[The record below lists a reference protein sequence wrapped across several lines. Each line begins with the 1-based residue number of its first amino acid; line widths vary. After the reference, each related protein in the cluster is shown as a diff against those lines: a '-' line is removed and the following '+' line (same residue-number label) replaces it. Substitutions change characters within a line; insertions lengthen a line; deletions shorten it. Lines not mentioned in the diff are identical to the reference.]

1 MKEFAGKVVVITGGA
16 SGVGRALGIAFAQ
29 EQAQVVLVD
38 IRQETLDNTVAEL
51 QAMGLL
57 AVTGLQADVTNDGSM
72 QALAEQCFSRFGA
85 VHILFNNAGVGLG
98 EASRPLWTLPARDW
112 EWGLAVN
119 TLGAVNG
126 IRAFVP
132 RMLDSDEE
140 CLVVNTSSGNGGI
153 TSLPTTPIYA
163 ASKAALTS
171 LTETLHYQLLKVGAK
186 VKAAVMFPGPHV
198 INSGILASAQA
209 RPERFSAVHT
219 QPAKEY
225 KSFHELAAATGVT
238 FDLTEPEEVAAY
250 TLKAIKED
258 KFWIMPGDYNNTLDK
273 LKRRTEDILL
283 RRTPAFPE

>member
-112 EWGLAVN
+112 DWGLAVN

-132 RMLDSDEE
+132 RMLDSGEE

-171 LTETLHYQLLKVGAK
+171 LTEKPQLL
-186 VKAAVMFPGPHV
+186 
-198 INSGILASAQA
+198 S
-209 RPERFSAVHT
+209 
-219 QPAKEY
+219 
-225 KSFHELAAATGVT
+225 
-238 FDLTEPEEVAAY
+238 
-250 TLKAIKED
+250 
-258 KFWIMPGDYNNTLDK
+258 
-273 LKRRTEDILL
+273 
-283 RRTPAFPE
+283 